1 MSFQRTLD
9 KIIESIHG
17 VLKSAAA
24 KTMSTNGDALLDTNS
39 PMGKGKLGFDNDYI
53 GNNGLSLKHLF
64 LVGGFAE
71 SPILQEAIRK
81 EFGRIMNVVIP
92 QVVYRNLKFIQNH
105 RIKILFTVDSFPLT
119 ISIHSKGASV
129 AVLRGAVL
137 YGLDPSV
144 VHVRRAV
151 KTYGIGVIEPFIHG
165 LHPNDK
171 VTEIHRCT

>member
-1 MSFQRTLD
+1 MLTNED
-9 KIIESIHG
+9 
-17 VLKSAAA
+17 V
-24 KTMSTNGDALLDTNS
+24 STNTTS
-39 PMGKGKLGFDNDYI
+39 SMGKNKLVYANNYI
-53 GNNGLSLKHLF
+53 GNNSLSLKHLF

-81 EFGRIMNVVIP
+81 EFGRIMHVVIP
-92 QVVYRNLKFIQNH
+92 QVIYRNITFIRNH
-105 RIKILFTVDSFPLT
+105 RIIFTVYSYPLT
-119 ISIHSKGASV
+119 IYIHSKGASV

-151 KTYGIGVIEPFIHG
+151 KTYGIGVIKPFIHG

-171 VTEIHRCT
+171 VTEIHGFTYLLFSLSAI

>member
-1 MSFQRTLD
+1 
-9 KIIESIHG
+9 
-17 VLKSAAA
+17 
-24 KTMSTNGDALLDTNS
+24 
-39 PMGKGKLGFDNDYI
+39 MGKGKLVFDNNYI
-53 GNNGLSLKHLF
+53 DHNGLSLKHLF

-81 EFGRIMNVVIP
+81 EFGRIMHVVIP
-92 QVVYRNLKFIQNH
+92 QVTNRNRKYIQNH
-105 RIKILFTVDSFPLT
+105 RIIFTDDNFPLT

-151 KTYGIGVIEPFIHG
+151 KTYGIGVIEPFIQG
-165 LHPNDK
+165 LHPPDK
-171 VTEIHRCT
+171 VTEIHVIHVRTYLPFGLSPI